1 MSLVLYLHDPIMFAD
16 DTNLLFNDKDI
27 EYLFTVVNDELVNI
41 KAWFIANKLS

>member
-1 MSLVLYLHDPIMFAD
+1 MFAD

-41 KAWFIANKLS
+41 KASFFANKLS